1 MFISVLGGIDPRLYR
16 KKNDFS
22 LDISLQYS
30 VLENAICIDIVNCD
44 LEYKGKKLLYSKITL
59 LRKGEEVK
67 HIKNKA
73 HRPKINFSIDFSR
86 ETKFKLKDED
96 VMDFELRVQIKVETT
111 LAQRSKYSRVTIRT
125 DQL

>member
-67 HIKNKA
+67 NIKNKA
-73 HRPKINFSIDFSR
+73 HRPKNNIDFSR
-86 ETKFKLKDED
+86 DHKFKLKDED